1 MSVSAGDDF
10 PQLCETCL
18 GPNPYIRM
26 IKLPMGHKLC
36 KISNLAYQAFRWSP
50 AGGRQKET
58 IISFPVAKE
67 RNICQTC
74 LNDMQYGLPVGVRD
88 KILAETG
95 REVSL
100 APQSVVGAAYHYS
113 HTDTKSDEI
122 SDALTIKNTAPEAH
136 QLARLAQARA
146 AIERK
151 SATSFRNLPK
161 LCSFWVAGT
170 CTRCVKK
177 LCQFRPC
184 CGIDSFAFPEL
195 ASTHKDLND
204 ALINRLKEIGP
215 IEVMKTLDNNTRKA
229 LQDSSR
235 GVNRDDAIR
244 SRVAGSDDLT
254 NKLINKMNNNNNSN
268 SNNNKKRSNA
278 SNPPDDISIKT
289 LWLGNL
295 PENID
300 ENELKS
306 CIYPGGQITD
316 MHIARKA
323 KCAFIEYETREL
335 AENAAKMLY
344 GTCTVRGENVSVNWA
359 KPQPKPAAAGAGSG
373 TNGVAKSIAAPK
385 KRASSTSDEIDESQ
399 KKKTKK

>member
-1 MSVSAGDDF
+1 
-10 PQLCETCL
+10 
-18 GPNPYIRM
+18 
-26 IKLPMGHKLC
+26 
-36 KISNLAYQAFRWSP
+36 
-50 AGGRQKET
+50 
-58 IISFPVAKE
+58 
-67 RNICQTC
+67 
-74 LNDMQYGLPVGVRD
+74 
-88 KILAETG
+88 
-95 REVSL
+95 
-100 APQSVVGAAYHYS
+100 
-113 HTDTKSDEI
+113 
-122 SDALTIKNTAPEAH
+122 
-136 QLARLAQARA
+136 
-146 AIERK
+146 
-151 SATSFRNLPK
+151 
-161 LCSFWVAGT
+161 
-170 CTRCVKK
+170 
-177 LCQFRPC
+177 
-184 CGIDSFAFPEL
+184 
-195 ASTHKDLND
+195 
-204 ALINRLKEIGP
+204 
-215 IEVMKTLDNNTRKA
+215 MKTLDNNTRKA